1 MATFHE
7 TNLKYQSY
15 LANLDRNISIAIGTV
30 DHLILDLQ
38 REQMK
43 KRHVTSKGAPI
54 NPPYSPSYKKYKNK
68 KYPSITNPNLYE
80 TGDFQNKFV
89 MTANLQKYFIKSLNW
104 KNAKLTARYED
115 LFGIELSNQ
124 PTAKQITSKAI
135 STHLNN
141 SVFK

>member
-1 MATFHE
+1 MASFHE
-7 TNLKYQSY
+7 INLKYQSY

-54 NPPYSPSYKKYKNK
+54 NPPYSPKNK
-68 KYPSITNPNLYE
+68 KRKGFANPNLYE

-89 MTANLQKYFIKSLNW
+89 MTANLQKYFIKSLDW

-115 LFGIELSNQ
+115 IFGIDTTNQ